1 MQKPKGKQGTK
12 GQKQIYEENQS
23 TLKMY
28 FYALVVVHV
37 SNKFLCFRTQILV
50 FTSLLH
56 LTFSFRFIKGLEL
69 TLLALQAYDL
79 FV

>member
-28 FYALVVVHV
+28 LYALVTVHV
-37 SNKFLCFRTQILV
+37 SSSV
-50 FTSLLH
+50 LLI
-56 LTFSFRFIKGLEL
+56 FY
-69 TLLALQAYDL
+69 A
-79 FV
+79 

>member
-37 SNKFLCFRTQILV
+37 SNKFVCFRTQFFGVTPYDILKLIV
-50 FTSLLH
+50 TFNSL
-56 LTFSFRFIKGLEL
+56 
-69 TLLALQAYDL
+69 
-79 FV
+79 